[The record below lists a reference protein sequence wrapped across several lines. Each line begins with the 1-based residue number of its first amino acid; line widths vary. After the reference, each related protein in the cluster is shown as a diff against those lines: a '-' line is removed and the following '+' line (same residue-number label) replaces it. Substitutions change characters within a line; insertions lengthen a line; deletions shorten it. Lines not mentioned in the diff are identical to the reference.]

1 MCGDSKVQGGTG
13 RRRLQQWTATAEYGP
28 RRPGVWG
35 GNPVITGN
43 PAFRPP
49 RQTRG
54 RKDTQSKDTQTQRQA
69 DAKTRR
75 RNDTPTNPFPRQTQ
89 AQANPLSQTDTQTQR
104 YADAETQRRTDAQTQ
119 RRRDAETHRRATRR
133 RKDAQTQTRRRV
145 PSSACPPSRPRASNE
160 ASNDDPLRQSRSLT
174 VVRPPRSLPRAWRSI
189 QDKSCMLRHEQGG
202 F

>member
-1 MCGDSKVQGGTG
+1 MTA
-13 RRRLQQWTATAEYGP
+13 RRWLKGAAIAIASSRRGHKSFTSLYLFVSGIPARQVYSVTRLDEGMKTLRHWTATAEYGP

-69 DAKTRR
+69 DAKTLS
-75 RNDTPTNPFPRQTQ
+75 FPRQTQ

-104 YADAETQRRTDAQTQ
+104 HADAETQRR
-119 RRRDAETHRRATRR
+119 RDAETHRRTDSQTHRRATRR
-133 RKDAQTQTRRRV
+133 RKDAQTHRH
-145 PSSACPPSRPRASNE
+145 AGE
-160 ASNDDPLRQSRSLT
+160 SLPAH
-174 VVRPPRSLPRAWRSI
+174 VRPADRAPRTKQVTTTRCGSRG
-189 QDKSCMLRHEQGG
+189 H
-202 F
+202 

>member
-1 MCGDSKVQGGTG
+1 MKTL
-13 RRRLQQWTATAEYGP
+13 RHWTATAEYGP

-35 GNPVITGN
+35 GIQVITGN

-54 RKDTQSKDTQTQRQA
+54 RKDTQSKDTRTQRQA
-69 DAKTRR
+69 DAKTLR

-104 YADAETQRRTDAQTQ
+104 RADA
-119 RRRDAETHRRATRR
+119 
-133 RKDAQTQTRRRV
+133 QTRRRV

-160 ASNDDPLRQSRSLT
+160 ACNDDPLRQSRSLT
-174 VVRPPRSLPRAWRSI
+174 VVRPPRSLPRA
-189 QDKSCMLRHEQGG
+189 LRGG
-202 F
+202 SLLTPPRCSLLRAV